1 VLKTLRLHSNLKTL
15 ELAYDAIGD
24 RGAAALALALGQNRT
39 LTSLDI
45 AGNGI
50 GVAGAQALRWTKWPR
65 PSPNSYPTTNH
76 QL

>member
-1 VLKTLRLHSNLKTL
+1 MLKTLRLHSNLKTL

-50 GVAGAQALRWTKWPR
+50 GVAGAQALRCN
-65 PSPNSYPTTNH
+65 PNSYPTTNH